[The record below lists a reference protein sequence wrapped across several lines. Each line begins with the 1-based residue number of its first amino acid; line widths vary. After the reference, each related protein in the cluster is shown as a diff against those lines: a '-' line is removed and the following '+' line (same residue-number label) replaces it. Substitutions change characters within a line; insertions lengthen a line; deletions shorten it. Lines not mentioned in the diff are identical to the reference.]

1 MSKIYSIII
10 AVLLSVSG
18 FAQSPEKMSYQA
30 VIRNSSDALVINTQI
45 GMQISILQGSANGT
59 AVYIETQE
67 PTTNANG
74 LVSLEIGA
82 GTTNDD
88 FTSID
93 WANGPYFIKTETD
106 PTGGISYTITGTS
119 QLLSVPYA
127 LHAKT
132 AETILGGI
140 TETDPTFTAW
150 DKSTGI
156 SVTEGQI
163 SDLQAYL
170 TAEVDP
176 QFASWDKATGIVITE
191 SQISDLQTYLTVETD
206 PAFTAWD
213 KSTGISVTESQISDL
228 QAYLTAEVD
237 PQFAAWNK
245 ATGIVI
251 TESQISDLQT
261 YITVE
266 TDPTFTA
273 WDKST
278 GISVT
283 ESQISDLQ
291 AYLTAEVD
299 PQFASWDKATGIVIT
314 ESQISDLQTYLTV
327 ETDPT
332 FTAWDKSTGISVA
345 ESQISDL
352 QAYLTAEV
360 DPQFAS
366 WDKATGI
373 VITESQ
379 ISDLQTYLTV
389 ETDPTFTAWD
399 KSTGISVT
407 ESQISDLNHFTTA
420 DETDPVFGAS
430 VASGITATDT
440 TNWNNKL
447 DNEIDPTFTAWDKST
462 GVSVAESQISDLNH
476 FTTADETDPVFGAS
490 VAGGI
495 TATDTTN
502 WNNKLDS
509 YTETDPEF
517 TSWDKDYA
525 DLTNKP
531 TVISDFTMDANAQN
545 ITNLASPVNAQD
557 AATKA
562 YIDNLIIKVGATSKL
577 LALGFSVQQLIDGGQ
592 TASDLIS
599 AGISLSELI
608 TAGFTESEFIGSPYQ
623 GGIIAYISQA
633 GDPGYVAG
641 EIHGLIAASTDQSAS
656 VQWSN
661 GLDGFLNIN
670 NDGLYAGKTN
680 TALIIDALR
689 ASNPTGN
696 YAANI
701 CDSYFVME
709 DGVGYSDWYLP
720 SVFELNLLY
729 AQKDAIGSFDGST
742 CYWSSCETD
751 FSTFGM
757 IFIKNFRTEEVSVDG
772 KMNNYRVRAVRAF

>member
-156 SVTEGQI
+156 SVTESQI

-191 SQISDLQTYLTVETD
+191 SQISDLQTYL
-206 PAFTAWD
+206 
-213 KSTGISVTESQISDL
+213 
-228 QAYLTAEVD
+228 
-237 PQFAAWNK
+237 
-245 ATGIVI
+245 
-251 TESQISDLQT
+251 
-261 YITVE
+261 TVE

-332 FTAWDKSTGISVA
+332 FTAWDKSTGISVT

-577 LALGFSVQQLIDGGQ
+577 LALGFSVQQLIDAGHK
-592 TASDLIS
+592 ASDLVS
-599 AGISLSELI
+599 AGIDPSELI
-608 TAGFTESEFIGSPYQ
+608 TAGYSNSDFVGGVYQ
-623 GGIIAYISQA
+623 GGVIAYVSQA

-641 EIHGLIAASTDQSAS
+641 EIHGLIAATIDQSEET
-656 VQWSN
+656 QWYNVPEITLGAVGDS
-661 GLDGFLNIN
+661 
-670 NDGLYAGKTN
+670 LYAGKAN
-680 TALIIDALR
+680 TAIIVAALN
-689 ASNPTGN
+689 SVYPNYN

-701 CDSYFVME
+701 CDRYSVTV
-709 DGVGYSDWYLP
+709 DGVSYDDWYLP
-720 SVFELNLLY
+720 SLYELNLLY
-729 AQKDAIGSFDGST
+729 EQKDAIGGFARKV
-742 CYWSSCETD
+742 YWSSWELSRTSPPMRVINLD
-751 FSTFGM
+751 FEDGSEAWAY
-757 IFIKNFRTEEVSVDG
+757 RTE
-772 KMNNYRVRAVRAF
+772 MHRVRAVRAF